1 MAKIKFDGLI
11 EAVRYAPD
19 GHIDLVRAYERR
31 GATFSD
37 HILINRTRLVERLQK
52 GEKFVT
58 GQRKEFLGSTFES
71 AKPVFLKGDIIS
83 TTSAATSLKRL
94 ALLEVFHRNEAD
106 NPTFLESCGT
116 SASNRDLLEE
126 VPVF

>member
-19 GHIDLVRAYERR
+19 GKIDLVRAYERR

-37 HILINRTRLVERLQK
+37 HILIKRARLLERLQK

-58 GQRKEFLGSTFES
+58 GQRKEFMGSTFES
-71 AKPVFLKGDIIS
+71 TKPVRLNGDAIS
-83 TTSAATSLKRL
+83 TGIS
-94 ALLEVFHRNEAD
+94 
-106 NPTFLESCGT
+106 
-116 SASNRDLLEE
+116 SNHDLLED
-126 VPVF
+126 VPIF

>member
-19 GHIDLVRAYERR
+19 GKIDLVRAYERR

-37 HILINRTRLVERLQK
+37 HILINRAKLIERLQK

-58 GQRKEFLGSTFES
+58 GQRKEFMGSTFET
-71 AKPVFLKGDIIS
+71 AKPVRLNGDVIS
-83 TTSAATSLKRL
+83 TGIAGN
-94 ALLEVFHRNEAD
+94 H
-106 NPTFLESCGT
+106 
-116 SASNRDLLEE
+116 DLLED
-126 VPVF
+126 VPIL

>member
-19 GHIDLVRAYERR
+19 GNIDVVRAYERR

-37 HILINRTRLVERLQK
+37 HILIDRASLVERLNK

-58 GQRKEFLGSTFES
+58 GLRKEFLGSTFNS
-71 AKPVFLKGDIIS
+71 AKIVRLVGNII
-83 TTSAATSLKRL
+83 TTGNKT
-94 ALLEVFHRNEAD
+94 NQ
-106 NPTFLESCGT
+106 
-116 SASNRDLLEE
+116 DLLEE
-126 VPVF
+126 VPIL

>member
-1 MAKIKFDGLI
+1 MAKIKFDGMI

-19 GHIDLVRAYERR
+19 GKIDLVRAYERR

-37 HILINRTRLVERLQK
+37 HILIKRTRLVERLQK

-58 GQRKEFLGSTFES
+58 GQRTEFMGSTFES
-71 AKPVFLKGDIIS
+71 AKSVHLNGDVIS
-83 TTSAATSLKRL
+83 TAI
-94 ALLEVFHRNEAD
+94 
-106 NPTFLESCGT
+106 
-116 SASNRDLLEE
+116 ASSRDLLEE

>member
-19 GHIDLVRAYERR
+19 GKIDLVRAYERR

-37 HILINRTRLVERLQK
+37 HILINRARLVERLQK

-58 GQRKEFLGSTFES
+58 GQRKEFMGSTFES
-71 AKPVFLKGDIIS
+71 ARPVQLNGDVIS
-83 TTSAATSLKRL
+83 TAI
-94 ALLEVFHRNEAD
+94 
-106 NPTFLESCGT
+106 
-116 SASNRDLLEE
+116 ASSRDLLEE